1 MHSGGESSRHILTF
15 QLIPKKRDLEIDT
28 TPDDVLLVCCRGCCY
43 SLNQQGIET
52 RWTTFI
58 VRGVH
63 VINSHPCSCICPR

>member
-43 SLNQQGIET
+43 SLN
-52 RWTTFI
+52 
-58 VRGVH
+58 
-63 VINSHPCSCICPR
+63 